1 MSGTSGDPVKDGMQ
15 SSYQRYDASVIGVL
29 VGVPGAG
36 KSELCRK
43 LQISGDQNEVSVRV
57 VEFDALEDAEK
68 GDFGRETAKFEAQM
82 WHVARQEGIRRVE
95 GALQDAKDSKRK
107 VLVLVDDNMYYQ
119 SMRVPFRQLAQKF
132 GAGYLEILVDCNLQV
147 ALERNKSRDPF
158 HRRVPDSVIERMA
171 TLMEPPTP
179 QRRFVRINTSDS
191 SLSSSKTAANSV
203 KTILRVV
210 QDASLNPEINKEL
223 LREQNAAASREDS
236 ASNERHQ
243 KEIQL
248 RRVVSEFIQKA
259 PNELRREAAQLAA
272 KIKSLRGES
281 VLSSEMPLEDFRRQL
296 DENFSSF
303 YTPEALSS
311 SP

>member
-1 MSGTSGDPVKDGMQ
+1 
-15 SSYQRYDASVIGVL
+15 
-29 VGVPGAG
+29 
-36 KSELCRK
+36 
-43 LQISGDQNEVSVRV
+43 
-57 VEFDALEDAEK
+57 
-68 GDFGRETAKFEAQM
+68 
-82 WHVARQEGIRRVE
+82 
-95 GALQDAKDSKRK
+95 
-107 VLVLVDDNMYYQ
+107 MYYQ